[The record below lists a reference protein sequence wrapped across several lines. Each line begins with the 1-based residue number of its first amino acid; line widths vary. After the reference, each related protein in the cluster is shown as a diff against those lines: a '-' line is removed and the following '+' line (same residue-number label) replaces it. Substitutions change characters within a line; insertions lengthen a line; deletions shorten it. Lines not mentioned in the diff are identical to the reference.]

1 MVRRRTNGLCSGP
14 AARHGNYEKRENI
27 NKINFSQKYLQKN
40 IKGSPFVNEKMYY
53 VVLSLWLKLAL
64 FSIQIMLTAD
74 INTCS
79 EKEIFIGIGFAPLKE
94 LTI

>member
-1 MVRRRTNGLCSGP
+1 M
-14 AARHGNYEKRENI
+14 
-27 NKINFSQKYLQKN
+27 
-40 IKGSPFVNEKMYY
+40 NEKMYY
-53 VVLSLWLKLAL
+53 VVLSLLLKLAL

-79 EKEIFIGIGFAPLKE
+79 EKEIFIGMGFAPLKE